1 MKKNLKSAPNF
12 HLAHGAHE
20 AYLTCDGKRLA
31 HVKYGTCGKCVL
43 VNHNRPWLK
52 LGVLEILI

>member
-1 MKKNLKSAPNF
+1 LAPIL

-31 HVKYGTCGKCVL
+31 HVKYGICGKCAL
-43 VNHNRPWLK
+43 VKHNRPWLK